1 MLHFD
6 SDYMEGAHPEILR
19 RLAEGNLEK
28 QPGYGTDAICHAA
41 RQRIRQACNCT
52 DAAVHFLVG
61 GTQVTT
67 VVIDTLLRP
76 CQGVVAVES
85 GHVNVHE
92 AGAIERT
99 GHKVLALPQRE
110 GKLQAKTLRDYLAA
124 FWRDET
130 HEHMVEPGMVYL
142 SYPTEFGTLYS
153 DRELEEIFAVCREY
167 RIPLY
172 LDGARLGYG
181 LAAENGLDLPGIARR
196 CSVFTIGGTKVGAL
210 FGEAMV
216 AADPQVLPGN
226 FFSLIKQHGGLLAKG
241 WLLGLQFD
249 VLMEDGRYLACG
261 AHGVRLGQKLKRGLL
276 EQGYELWADS
286 PTNQILVILDDAA
299 LEKLAGKVS
308 YSVWQPLPDG
318 RTVVR
323 FATSWA
329 TPEAEVDTLL
339 ELLK

>member
-61 GTQVTT
+61 GTQVNT
-67 VVIDTLLRP
+67 VVIDALLRP

-110 GKLQAKTLRDYLAA
+110 GKLQAKTLQDYLAA

-210 FGEAMV
+210 FGEAVV

-226 FFSLIKQHGGLLAKG
+226 FFSLIFLPHQAARRPAGQRVA
-241 WLLGLQFD
+241 
-249 VLMEDGRYLACG
+249 VG
-261 AHGVRLGQKLKRGLL
+261 A
-276 EQGYELWADS
+276 S
-286 PTNQILVILDDAA
+286 I
-299 LEKLAGKVS
+299 
-308 YSVWQPLPDG
+308 
-318 RTVVR
+318 
-323 FATSWA
+323 
-329 TPEAEVDTLL
+329 
-339 ELLK
+339 

>member
-19 RLAEGNLEK
+19 RLVAGNLQK
-28 QPGYGTDAICHAA
+28 QPGYGADAICASA
-41 RQRIRQACNCT
+41 RRRIRTACGCP
-52 DAAVHFLVG
+52 DAAVYFLTG
-61 GTQVTT
+61 GTQVNT
-67 VVIDTLLRP
+67 VVIDALLNP
-76 CQGVVAVES
+76 CQGVVAAES

-99 GHKVLALPQRE
+99 GHKVLALRQTQ
-110 GKLQAKTLRDYLAA
+110 GKLEAGTLEDYLAA

-130 HEHMVEPGMVYL
+130 HAHMVEPGMVYL
-142 SYPTEFGTLYS
+142 SYPTEFGTLYTAQ
-153 DRELEEIFAVCREY
+153 ELEALFAVCRKY

-181 LAAENGLDLPGIARR
+181 LAAASDLDLAGLARR

-210 FGEAMV
+210 FGEAVV
-216 AADPQVLPGN
+216 APDPGTLPRN
-226 FFSLIKQHGGLLAKG
+226 FFSLIKQHGGLLVKG
-241 WLLGLQFD
+241 WLLGLQFE
-249 VLMEDGRYLACG
+249 VLMDEGRYLACG
-261 AHGVRLGQKLKRGLL
+261 AHGTRLGQRLKTGLAAL
-276 EQGYELWADS
+276 GYEIWADS

-299 LEKLAGKVS
+299 LKKLEGNAS

-323 FATSWA
+323 FVTSWA
-329 TPEAEVDTLL
+329 TAEAEVDALIA
-339 ELLK
+339 LLK

>member
-1 MLHFD
+1 M
-6 SDYMEGAHPEILR
+6 GA
-19 RLAEGNLEK
+19 
-28 QPGYGTDAICHAA
+28 
-41 RQRIRQACNCT
+41 
-52 DAAVHFLVG
+52 
-61 GTQVTT
+61 QVNT
-67 VVIDTLLRP
+67 VVIDALLRP

-181 LAAENGLDLPGIARR
+181 LAAENGFGICRALPAAALSLPSAAPRWGP
-196 CSVFTIGGTKVGAL
+196 CSV
-210 FGEAMV
+210 
-216 AADPQVLPGN
+216 
-226 FFSLIKQHGGLLAKG
+226 
-241 WLLGLQFD
+241 
-249 VLMEDGRYLACG
+249 
-261 AHGVRLGQKLKRGLL
+261 RL
-276 EQGYELWADS
+276 W
-286 PTNQILVILDDAA
+286 
-299 LEKLAGKVS
+299 
-308 YSVWQPLPDG
+308 
-318 RTVVR
+318 
-323 FATSWA
+323 
-329 TPEAEVDTLL
+329 
-339 ELLK
+339 

>member
-41 RQRIRQACNCT
+41 RQRIRQACNCP

-61 GTQVTT
+61 GTQVNT
-67 VVIDTLLRP
+67 VVIDALLRP

-110 GKLQAKTLRDYLAA
+110 GKLQTKTLRDYLAA

-210 FGEAMV
+210 FGEAVV

-276 EQGYELWADS
+276 ERGYELWADS

>member
-19 RLAEGNLEK
+19 RLAAGNLEK

-41 RQRIRQACNCT
+41 RQRIRQACNCP

-61 GTQVTT
+61 GTQVNT
-67 VVIDTLLRP
+67 VVIDALLRP

-172 LDGARLGYG
+172 LDGARLY
-181 LAAENGLDLPGIARR
+181 
-196 CSVFTIGGTKVGAL
+196 
-210 FGEAMV
+210 
-216 AADPQVLPGN
+216 
-226 FFSLIKQHGGLLAKG
+226 
-241 WLLGLQFD
+241 
-249 VLMEDGRYLACG
+249 
-261 AHGVRLGQKLKRGLL
+261 
-276 EQGYELWADS
+276 
-286 PTNQILVILDDAA
+286 
-299 LEKLAGKVS
+299 
-308 YSVWQPLPDG
+308 
-318 RTVVR
+318 
-323 FATSWA
+323 
-329 TPEAEVDTLL
+329 
-339 ELLK
+339 

>member
-28 QPGYGTDAICHAA
+28 QPGYGTDAICHTA
-41 RQRIRQACNCT
+41 RQRIRQACACP

-61 GTQVTT
+61 GTQVNT
-67 VVIDTLLRP
+67 VVVDALLRP

-99 GHKVLALPQRE
+99 GHKVLALPQKE
-110 GKLQAKTLRDYLAA
+110 GKLQARTLREYLAA

-130 HEHMVEPGMVYL
+130 HGHMVEPGMVYL

-153 DRELEEIFAVCREY
+153 ERELDEIFAVCREY

-181 LAAENGLDLPGIARR
+181 LAAETGLNLPGIAQR

-210 FGEAMV
+210 FGEAVV

-249 VLMEDGRYLACG
+249 VLMENGRYLACG
-261 AHGVRLGQKLKRGLL
+261 MHGVRLGQKLKQGLL
-276 EQGYELWADS
+276 ERGYELWVDS
-286 PTNQILVILDDAA
+286 PTNQILVILDGSA
-299 LEKLAGKVS
+299 LKKLTGKAS
-308 YSVWQPLPDG
+308 YSVWQPLPAG

-329 TPEAEVDTLL
+329 TPEAEVDALL